1 MPFRFPQH
9 GFQTIGNLQKAD
21 FAAEERVHRFF
32 ARAVERAGIVI
43 PRLARLQ
50 RHGKARE
57 FFPLE
62 RQKMQ
67 CRQLFEIQA
76 FATGKPPGIGERQLD
91 GQFHGRNAQ
100 LRDDGA
106 VLEFRHG
113 MYHAFGMHQ
122 RVNFR
127 KRGVVQMMR
136 FDDFEALV

>member
-1 MPFRFPQH
+1 M
-9 GFQTIGNLQKAD
+9 
-21 FAAEERVHRFF
+21 
-32 ARAVERAGIVI
+32 
-43 PRLARLQ
+43 Q
-50 RHGKARE
+50 R
-57 FFPLE
+57 
-62 RQKMQ
+62 
-67 CRQLFEIQA
+67 RQLFEIQA

-100 LRDDGA
+100 LRDDCA

-113 MYHAFGMHQ
+113 MHHAFGMHQ